1 MKIFCLP
8 FFGSPK
14 SKKAVRPSYVSKYE
28 GLQVVKELKK
38 STFPVYLVYSAEVKE
53 HFAVK
58 VFPFEGNE
66 PHPSYKRE
74 LILTGLS
81 HPNVV
86 KIYDMC
92 EKKEKFHNEEEPVSY
107 TLMELAPYG
116 TLFELIWRKG
126 LPKNEI
132 LVRTYFH
139 QLIDGIEYLHSKGI
153 AHTDLKPE
161 NLLIGDQY
169 ILKIIDFERCKKGP
183 SGKIPGRGT
192 KNYRAPEVRMK
203 QCNDPKA
210 ADIYSAGIVLFVMM
224 FRFHPYLEDKLT
236 KGYDLQKLLLEG
248 QEAYWEAIYECKG
261 EDSVASDDFKTLFTG
276 MVRLMPEERLTIGE
290 IKASAW
296 YQGPVLA
303 KKELRAVM
311 SKIVKEP
318 NWHQSQN

>member
-74 LILTGLS
+74 LILTTLS

-86 KIYDMC
+86 KIYDSC
-92 EKKEKFHNEEEPVSY
+92 EKKENFGSEEEPVSY

-161 NLLIGDQY
+161 NLLLDSQKPDAQ
-169 ILKIIDFERCKKGP
+169 LKVIDFGTSRKFTEGKKMTQ
-183 SGKIPGRGT
+183 KFGT
-192 KNYRAPEVRMK
+192 VLSYLNNANFYRLIILPLK
-203 QCNDPKA
+203 
-210 ADIYSAGIVLFVMM
+210 S
-224 FRFHPYLEDKLT
+224 
-236 KGYDLQKLLLEG
+236 
-248 QEAYWEAIYECKG
+248 
-261 EDSVASDDFKTLFTG
+261 
-276 MVRLMPEERLTIGE
+276 
-290 IKASAW
+290 
-296 YQGPVLA
+296 
-303 KKELRAVM
+303 
-311 SKIVKEP
+311 
-318 NWHQSQN
+318 